1 MSEGALEGTPS
12 RLTSLFRSI
21 VHHLHGDAGG
31 LPIEGDLPSFAGATS
46 WLNSEP
52 LTPEVLHGRVVLV
65 QLWTNTCINWLRVQ
79 LYVHAW
85 AEKSRNHGL
94 VVIGVHAPELPYEHN
109 LDTVR
114 RAAKQLRVAY
124 PIAIDNDFA
133 TWRAFNNN
141 Y

>member
-85 AEKSRNHGL
+85 AEKSRNPGL

-109 LDTVR
+109 LDTAR

-133 TWRAFNNN
+133 TWRAINNN

>member
-1 MSEGALEGTPS
+1 MEG
-12 RLTSLFRSI
+12 SLRGFM
-21 VHHLHGDAGG
+21 
-31 LPIEGDLPSFAGATS
+31 GATGS
-46 WLNSEP
+46 INSEP
-52 LTPEVLHGRVVLV
+52 LTPEGLHGRGVLV
-65 QLWTNTCINWLRVQ
+65 QFWTNTCINWLRVQ

-94 VVIGVHAPELPYEHN
+94 VVIGVDAPELPYEHN

-124 PIAIDNDFA
+124 PTAIDNDFA
-133 TWRAFNNN
+133 TWRAINNT